1 MKPKNIYLIIAIFGF
16 ILPNIFV
23 FQVSIETGN
32 WLFWLD
38 PKATTEGMFG
48 NKISTA
54 FIIDLLI
61 AVFVFFIW
69 SYQVA
74 QKFNIK
80 NVWMYWIL
88 TMLFGIAGPFPLFLY
103 RIEKAKEDTKLDAEN

>member
-1 MKPKNIYLIIAIFGF
+1 MKLKQIYLLLAVAGF

-23 FQVSIETGN
+23 LQESMETGN

-48 NKISTA
+48 NRISTA

-61 AVFVFFIW
+61 AVFVFFLW
-69 SYQVA
+69 SYHAA
-74 QKFNIK
+74 QKFGIK
-80 NVWMYWIL
+80 KVWIFWVL
-88 TMLFGIAGPFPLFLY
+88 TLLFGVAGPYPLFLY
-103 RIEKAKEDTKLDAEN
+103 YIEMAKDNPAAANR